1 MCGLANKARIGFSV
15 DYHNLVKDKNYEQH
29 LGGLSFKLDYKIIA
43 HSDGDI
49 IIHTLSEAILG
60 ALGLGDLGDWFSDT
74 DSHNKGRN
82 SMEMLDFCISKC
94 NEANYIIA
102 NADIT
107 LVSDVIFLKENKQ
120 KISEF
125 LSKYLNTQV
134 NLKATRFEDN
144 CETKIKCY
152 CSCLLINK
160 NDIH

>member
-1 MCGLANKARIGFSV
+1 MCEIISKIKIGFSV
-15 DYHNLVKDKNYEQH
+15 DYHNLVKDNNHEQY
-29 LGGLSFKLDYKIIA
+29 LGGLSFKLNYKIVA

-49 IIHTLSEAILG
+49 IIHALSEAILG

-74 DSHNKGRN
+74 DSSNKGRN
-82 SMEMLDFCISKC
+82 SMEMLDFCLNKCKELNYVIS
-94 NEANYIIA
+94 

-107 LVSDVIFLKENKQ
+107 LVSDVIFLKENKR

-125 LSKYLNTQV
+125 LSNHLNTQV

-144 CETKIKCY
+144 CENKIKCY